1 MGIRVDSENH
11 ISSIVPGS
19 VAADEGRIA
28 VGDKII
34 TVRRVVTLHTLC
46 QIWRETVSLVF
57 PRVLMFP
64 STSSREIKHQDSR
77 KNKTNWFPKGPDIK
91 SFVIF
96 LYFQFNVF
104 QQQQKN
110 TL

>member
-46 QIWRETVSLVF
+46 QIRRETVSLVF
-57 PRVLMFP
+57 PRVLMF
-64 STSSREIKHQDSR
+64 SEMKSRE
-77 KNKTNWFPKGPDIK
+77 NETNWFPKGPDIK

-104 QQQQKN
+104 QQLQKN

>member
-46 QIWRETVSLVF
+46 QIRRETVSLVL
-57 PRVLMFP
+57 PRVLMF
-64 STSSREIKHQDSR
+64 SEMKSRE
-77 KNKTNWFPKGPDIK
+77 NETNWFPKGPDIK

>member
-46 QIWRETVSLVF
+46 QIWRE
-57 PRVLMFP
+57 
-64 STSSREIKHQDSR
+64 
-77 KNKTNWFPKGPDIK
+77 NKTNWFPKGPDIK

>member
-46 QIWRETVSLVF
+46 KIRRETVSLVF
-57 PRVLMFP
+57 RRVLMF
-64 STSSREIKHQDSR
+64 SEMKSRETSGLEGKQ
-77 KNKTNWFPKGPDIK
+77 N
-91 SFVIF
+91 
-96 LYFQFNVF
+96 
-104 QQQQKN
+104 
-110 TL
+110 

>member
-1 MGIRVDSENH
+1 MLWIKNVYNKAKVHNKFFIHVLNFSSLLCLSEMGIRVDSENH

-46 QIWRETVSLVF
+46 QIRRETVSLVF
-57 PRVLMFP
+57 PRDLMF
-64 STSSREIKHQDSR
+64 SEMKSRETSGLEGKQS
-77 KNKTNWFPKGPDIK
+77 
-91 SFVIF
+91 
-96 LYFQFNVF
+96 
-104 QQQQKN
+104 
-110 TL
+110 

>member
-46 QIWRETVSLVF
+46 QIWKETVSLVF
-57 PRVLMFP
+57 PRVLMF
-64 STSSREIKHQDSR
+64 SEMKSRE
-77 KNKTNWFPKGPDIK
+77 NETNWFPKGPDIK

-96 LYFQFNVF
+96 LYFQFNIF

>member
-46 QIWRETVSLVF
+46 QIRRETVSLVF
-57 PRVLMFP
+57 PRVLMF
-64 STSSREIKHQDSR
+64 SEMKSRE
-77 KNKTNWFPKGPDIK
+77 NETNWFPKGPDIK